1 MDLEIQQSSTPQ
13 PFKFNDVLQWPV
25 DMIDEH
31 AARLENSIRHLRRTN
46 DELAAFIPK
55 EQRSGDSAVE
65 GSFESQTIGSR
76 DAEIQ
81 AMEDDE
87 QLRRLGNDSGDDSE
101 MLLGV
106 IKENEYTIA
115 SQQERVALLK
125 YAKSIKLGEAAQPAQ
140 NPSTTTGLSI

>member
-1 MDLEIQQSSTPQ
+1 MSYL
-13 PFKFNDVLQWPV
+13 
-25 DMIDEH
+25 IDYTTLTH
-31 AARLENSIRHLRRTN
+31 QTDAARLDNSIRHLKRTN
-46 DELAAFIPK
+46 DELVAFIPK
-55 EQRSGDSAVE
+55 EQRSSGNGVVE

-87 QLRRLGNDSGDDSE
+87 QLRRLGNDSGDDSQ

-125 YAKSIKLGEAAQPAQ
+125 YAKSIKLGEAPKPSQ
-140 NPSTTTGLSI
+140 NPLNTTGLSI